1 MPGKAQTKVQLGK
14 NGPFV
19 APIGLGAMGMS
30 EFYAGAG
37 NEEENLKTLNHAIDI
52 GCNFID
58 TADMYGSG
66 KNEQLLAKVL
76 KTRRSEVFI
85 CTKFAIMRG
94 PNGEFMG
101 VNGSPEYV
109 KKACYASLE
118 RLGIDC
124 IDLYYQ
130 HRVDPKTPI
139 EDTVRAMAEL
149 VKEGKVKYLGL
160 SEASAATIRRAHAV
174 HPISAYQVEYS
185 PWTLDIEKNEI
196 LNTCKEL
203 GITVVAYSPLGRGF
217 LTGSYKT
224 PEDFPSEDYRR
235 FNPRF
240 QGEAFYKNLELV
252 ESLKK
257 VAAQKGCTVSQ
268 LTLAWVISQ
277 APDLIIPIP
286 GTTKA
291 ARVDENWG
299 AKDVEI
305 TEEDEKLIRK
315 ILGEIEVAGTRYPA
329 AGMAAVNI

>member
-1 MPGKAQTKVQLGK
+1 MPGKAQSKVQLGR
-14 NGPFV
+14 NGPYV

-30 EFYAGAG
+30 EFYAGSG
-37 NEEENLKTLNHAIDI
+37 NDEENLKVLNHAIDI

-58 TADMYGSG
+58 TANVYGPTSE
-66 KNEQLLAKVL
+66 NEKLIAKLLKS
-76 KTRRSEVFI
+76 RRSEVFI
-85 CTKFAIMRG
+85 CTKFGFVRG
-94 PNGEFMG
+94 PKGEFLG
-101 VNGSPEYV
+101 IDGSPEY
-109 KKACYASLE
+109 
-118 RLGIDC
+118 
-124 IDLYYQ
+124 
-130 HRVDPKTPI
+130 TPI

-160 SEASAATIRRAHAV
+160 SEASAATIRRAHAI

-185 PWTLDIEKNEI
+185 PWTLDIEQNGIFE
-196 LNTCKEL
+196 TCKEL
-203 GITVVAYSPLGRGF
+203 GIAIIPYSPLGRGF
-217 LTGSYKT
+217 LTGSFKT
-224 PEDFPSEDYRR
+224 PEDFPADDFRR
-235 FNPRF
+235 HNPRF

-257 VAAQKGCTVSQ
+257 VAAKKGCTVSQ

-315 ILGEIEVAGTRYPA
+315 ILGEIEVAGARYTA
-329 AGMAAVNI
+329 AGMAAVNL

>member
-1 MPGKAQTKVQLGK
+1 MPGKAQSKVQLGR

-30 EFYAGAG
+30 EFYPGAG

-58 TADMYGSG
+58 TADMYGMG

-85 CTKFAIMRG
+85 CTKFGVVRG
-94 PNGEFMG
+94 PNGEFTG

-109 KKACYASLE
+109 KQACNASLR
-118 RLGIDC
+118 RLGIEC

-160 SEASAATIRRAHAV
+160 SEASAATIRRAHAI

-185 PWTLDIEKNEI
+185 PWTLDIEQNGIFE
-196 LNTCKEL
+196 TCKEL
-203 GITVVAYSPLGRGF
+203 GIAIIPYSPLGRGF
-217 LTGSYKT
+217 LTGSFKT
-224 PEDFPSEDYRR
+224 PEDFPADDYRR
-235 FNPRF
+235 YQPRF

-252 ESLKK
+252 EALKK
-257 VAAQKGCTVSQ
+257 VASSKGCTISQ

-277 APDLIIPIP
+277 APDMIIPIP

-299 AKDVEI
+299 ARDVEI

-315 ILGEIEVAGTRYPA
+315 ILGEIEIVGARGPA
-329 AGMAAVNI
+329 SSMATIDV